1 MVLQNPVSTKRVTK
15 GKRIPMRT
23 IRSLAKAIAKKFD
36 PDEIILF
43 GSHAYGKPNAWSD
56 VDFLVVMETP
66 KGEVETI
73 FEVSKSLP
81 RLDFR
86 VDVIVRSRTVINRR
100 KKAGDFFLR
109 EITKKGKVLYAR
121 SN

>member
-1 MVLQNPVSTKRVTK
+1 MVLQNPVSTKRVAK

-23 IRSLAKAIAKKFD
+23 IRSLANTIAKKFD

-43 GSHAYGKPNAWSD
+43 GSHAYGKPHAWSD

-73 FEVSKSLP
+73 FEVSDSLP
-81 RLDFR
+81 HLDFR